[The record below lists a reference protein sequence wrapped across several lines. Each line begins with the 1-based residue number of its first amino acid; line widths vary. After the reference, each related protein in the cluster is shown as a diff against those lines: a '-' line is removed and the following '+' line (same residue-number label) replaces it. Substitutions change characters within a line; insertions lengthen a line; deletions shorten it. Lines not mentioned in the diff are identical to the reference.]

1 MPGTMDGRF
10 EIRFRV
16 GPLPVAIEPTFW
28 LGAIVLGSFG
38 GIGPQLLVWVAI
50 VLVSILVHELGHAL
64 TALAFGVRSR
74 IQLHMWGGLTLP
86 ERALPRWRDLLMS
99 LAGPGAGFVL
109 GGLCWLAGR
118 AFLSEASHPLWQVAS
133 DYAEFVNFGWGLFN
147 LLPILPLDGG
157 HVLLGVLG
165 PKRQRSALAVGGV
178 VAGLAAIALGALQW
192 GAYPVILFGLFAF
205 RNLQAFFASRALP
218 RGPAEAITLDQA
230 LARGWTALS
239 GGTEDDADRLGR
251 LVLEH
256 APDAQSRNR
265 ARDLLAW
272 AALASADPRGALRHL
287 ERSEPPESARALTSA
302 MVLDALDDRV
312 HALPYALRAVEVEP
326 SETSANLAVRLLAAT
341 GDFERAIALAGSFAW
356 PRPAARSTALGDAT
370 FAQGAFA
377 AAAEHYASAFETT
390 RQGGDAYSAACSFA
404 RAGDRV
410 QAHAWL
416 RRAVTS
422 GFDDLDHL
430 LSDPDL
436 SSIKDDPELRALVE
450 ERRTS

>member
-1 MPGTMDGRF
+1 MDGRF
-10 EIRFRV
+10 DIRFRL
-16 GPLPVAIEPTFW
+16 GSLPVTIQPTFW
-28 LGAIVLGSFG
+28 LGALVFGSAG
-38 GIGPQLLVWVAI
+38 GVGPQLPIRVAI
-50 VLVSILVHELGHAL
+50 VFFSILVHELGHAL

-74 IQLHMWGGLTLP
+74 IQLQMWGGLTLP
-86 ERALPRWRDLLMS
+86 ERSLSRWRDLLMS
-99 LAGPGAGFVL
+99 VAGPFAGFAL
-109 GGLCWLAGR
+109 GGLCWLAGTT
-118 AFLSEASHPLWQVAS
+118 FLSEASHPLLLAAY
-133 DYAEFVNFGWGLFN
+133 DDTLRVNFFWGLVN

-157 HVLLGVLG
+157 HVLLGLLG
-165 PKRQRSALAVGGV
+165 PKRQRWALLIGGAI
-178 VAGLAAIALGALQW
+178 AGVAAIAFGALQNSP
-192 GAYPVILFGLFAF
+192 YVVIFVGLFAF
-205 RNLQAFFASRALP
+205 RNLQAFFASRSLP

-239 GGTEDDADRLGR
+239 SGQEDDADRLGR

-256 APDAQSRNR
+256 SPDPDNRNR

-272 AALASADPRGALRHL
+272 TALAAADPRGALRHL
-287 ERSEPPESARALTSA
+287 ERSEPPESARALTFA
-302 MVLDALDDRV
+302 MVLDALGDRV
-312 HALPYALRAVEVEP
+312 RALPYALRAVEVEP

-341 GDFERAIALAGSFAW
+341 GDTERSMALAKSFAW
-356 PRPAARSTALGDAT
+356 SRPAARSSALGEAA

-377 AAAEHYASAFETT
+377 AAAEHYAAAFEATS
-390 RQGGDAYSAACSFA
+390 QGGDAYSAACSFA

-416 RRAVTS
+416 RRAFAS

-436 SSIKDDPELRALVE
+436 VSVKDDPEVRALVE